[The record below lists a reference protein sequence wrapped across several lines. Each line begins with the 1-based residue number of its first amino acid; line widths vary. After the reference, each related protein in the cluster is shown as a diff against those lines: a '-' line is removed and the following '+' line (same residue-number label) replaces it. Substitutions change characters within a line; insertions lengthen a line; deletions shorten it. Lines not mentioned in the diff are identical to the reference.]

1 MGIFD
6 AITDFGVYDF
16 EFAGLLAAALTWPIW
31 CALLILKA
39 YERGSESVGM
49 KLHLYLL
56 AATLIELLVSIPIH
70 IVCERLRGP
79 GVLVGSDLAIS
90 IGVSVLVVA
99 VGPAAYLRYRKPR
112 RAIANPI

>member
-1 MGIFD
+1 MQLLIL
-6 AITDFGVYDF
+6 VYMTSSSRVF
-16 EFAGLLAAALTWPIW
+16 SPRRRLGQSGAP
-31 CALLILKA
+31 LILKA

-70 IVCERLRGP
+70 IVCEHLRGP